1 MLRLRSV
8 RLGTTLLVALGLLFA
23 CIQAPQV
30 SDPRVRQSVRTCW
43 NTSPQVWL
51 TFDDY
56 GSPAQ
61 VNRILD
67 VLRSSNVKA
76 RFFPIGNWA
85 RANPGLMARIRTNGH
100 VFGNHTDSHPDL
112 TRISDAA
119 VRQQISGGVT
129 QAPDGVKLLRPPYG
143 AGAFTQRLNNLA
155 SEYNDRICFWTVD
168 TRDWEGPSAATIVHR
183 VRYGDNVTP
192 PVFASG
198 VVLMHMHGANTGAAL
213 PGVISAVRARGLTLP
228 RLR

>member
-1 MLRLRSV
+1 
-8 RLGTTLLVALGLLFA
+8 
-23 CIQAPQV
+23 V
-30 SDPRVRQSVRTCW
+30 SDPKVRQSIRTCW
-43 NTSPQVWL
+43 NASSQVWL
-51 TFDDY
+51 TFDDN

-76 RFFPIGNWA
+76 RFFPKGDWA
-85 RANPGLMARIRTNGH
+85 RANPLLMDRMRRDGH
-100 VFGNHTDSHPDL
+100 VFGNHTYSHPDL

-119 VRQQISGGVT
+119 VRQQIAGGVT

-143 AGAFTQRLNNLA
+143 AGAFTQRLSNLA
-155 SEYNDRICFWTVD
+155 AEYNARICYWTVD
-168 TRDWEGPSAATIVHR
+168 TRDWAGPSAATIVHR
-183 VRYGDNVTP
+183 VRYGDNTTP
-192 PVFASG
+192 PVFSGG

-213 PGVISAVRARGLTLP
+213 PGVIDAVRIRGLSLP